1 VIGAEHAI
9 AETVPERKAEFVK
22 SLQDRGFVVAMVGDG
37 INDAPALAQA
47 DLSIG
52 MGSGADIAL
61 KAVSAVLI
69 RSSLDRIPEFFELA
83 SRTLRVVRQNLF
95 WAFFYNT
102 VRITLAISGIL
113 NPIRAGGV
121 MLLSSVSVVLNSL
134 RLSKAGAVPLA
145 AAVAVPRAGR
155 ARRS

>member
-69 RSSLDRIPEFFELA
+69 VLRSTGSRSFLNWRQERCGWCGKISSGPSSTTRSGLRWRSAAFSIRFGPE
-83 SRTLRVVRQNLF
+83 
-95 WAFFYNT
+95 
-102 VRITLAISGIL
+102 G
-113 NPIRAGGV
+113 
-121 MLLSSVSVVLNSL
+121 
-134 RLSKAGAVPLA
+134 
-145 AAVAVPRAGR
+145 
-155 ARRS
+155 